1 MRIIVGVMAFGAL
14 GALGCR
20 NHMPHAFTW
29 ANTGDVQVT
38 HPKPPEGGYHSNWD
52 PFAVEV
58 TLEPVTDVNPVQTQ
72 HILVATVKDK
82 HGKGLPNRRVEWMIG
97 EGSVGDIVEVDESG
111 WRASRGYKMGNDFA
125 VSHTNNFKHVINR
138 GNDDPSDD
146 VALEVGQTWCVITSA
161 VEGETHVIA
170 YVPGIYDW
178 NKHKVFALKRWYD
191 LKWDFPPAAT
201 NPIGTTHDFVTRV
214 AKYSDNS
221 GLADYTVVYK
231 IVDGPAA
238 SFEPGGGT
246 TTSVK
251 TGGDGLAKV
260 TLKQSTP
267 TEGTNKI
274 QIDIIKPDNV
284 ACCKPG
290 GHIATGYTSKTWIG
304 PKIACNKTGPASVL
318 AGVNFDYR
326 IVVSNPSQV
335 DAKDIVVTDN
345 IPSGLSYV
353 SSSPAGTASGNTV
366 TWNLGTVAPGTDKT
380 ITLTVKGNQSG
391 TFENCA
397 EVKGA
402 HNLSTKC
409 CAKTTVQ
416 SPKLIVEKKCTEQI
430 ITCENIEYVITVK
443 NPGDGAANNVKI
455 TDTLPDGVTTTDGK
469 SSYTANIGT
478 LTGGQSKEIRFTAKA
493 SRTGS
498 FNNKV
503 VAEADGGLRSEAN
516 CTTVVKQPKLGV
528 TKTGPA
534 KDVYLGRPAEFTITV
549 SNTGDAPARDTV
561 LEDVIPSGAEFVQA
575 SDGGRMGGG
584 KVTWTLGT
592 IEPNGSK
599 KVTLTLK
606 AISAGAAVN
615 VATARAFCTD
625 AKAEAPWKQVGV
637 PAILVECVDDPD
649 PIEIGGETTYTITV
663 TNQGSANGTN
673 IVVDCT
679 LPAQEDF
686 VSAAGSATKETVA
699 GKNVKFA
706 PVPTLAPKASVTFK
720 VRVKG
725 NAAGD
730 VRFKIDVFSDQSTAG
745 GAIEESESTR
755 FY

>member
-1 MRIIVGVMAFGAL
+1 MACGAL

-29 ANTGDVQVT
+29 ANTGDVQLT
-38 HPKPPEGGYHSNWD
+38 HPKPPEGGYYSNWD
-52 PFAVEV
+52 PFAAEI
-58 TLEPVTDVNPVQTQ
+58 TIDPVDDVNPVQTQ

-82 HGKGLPNRRVEWMIG
+82 EGKPLPNRRVEWMIG

-111 WRASRGYKMGNDFA
+111 WRASRGYKLGNDFA
-125 VSHTNNFKHVINR
+125 VSHTNNFRHVLTR

-146 VALEVGQTWCVITSA
+146 VQLEVGQTWCVITSA
-161 VEGETHVIA
+161 IEGETNIIA
-170 YVPGIYDW
+170 YAPGIYDW
-178 NKHKVFALKRWYD
+178 NKHKVFAKKRWYD

-201 NPIGTTHDFVTRV
+201 NPIGTTHDFTTRV
-214 AKYSDNS
+214 AKYSDNG

-238 SFEPGGGT
+238 TFEPGGGT
-246 TTSVK
+246 TASIK

-260 TLKQSTP
+260 TLKQTTP
-267 TEGTNKI
+267 AEGTNKI

-284 ACCKPG
+284 QCCKPG

-304 PKIACNKTGPASVL
+304 PKIACTKTGPASVL
-318 AGVNFDYR
+318 AGQNFDYK
-326 IVVSNPSQV
+326 ITVTNPSKV
-335 DAKDIVVTDN
+335 EAKDIVVTDN
-345 IPSGLSYV
+345 IPSGLTYV
-353 SSSPAGTASGNTV
+353 SSSPAGNASGSTV
-366 TWNLGTVAPGTDKT
+366 TWNLGSIPAGGDKT
-380 ITLTVKGNQSG
+380 VTVTVKGAQSG

-402 HNLSTKC
+402 YNLSTKC

-416 SPKLIVEKKCTEQI
+416 SPKLLVEKKCTEQI
-430 ITCENIEYVITVK
+430 VTCENIEYVITVK

-478 LTGGQSKEIRFTAKA
+478 LAGGQSKEIRFTAKA

-498 FNNKV
+498 FTNKV
-503 VAEADGGLRSEAN
+503 TAEADGGLRSEAS
-516 CTTVVKQPKLGV
+516 CTTMVKQPKLEV
-528 TKTGPA
+528 TKTGPG
-534 KDVYLGRPAEFTITV
+534 KDVYIGRPAEFTITV
-549 SNTGDAPARDTV
+549 SNKGDAPARDTI
-561 LEDVIPSGAEFVQA
+561 LEDVLPGGAEFVKA
-575 SDGGRMGGG
+575 SDNGQAGGG
-584 KVTWTLGT
+584 KVTWNLGT

-599 KVTLTLK
+599 KVTITLK
-606 AISAGAAVN
+606 AVSAGSN
-615 VATARAFCTD
+615 KNLATARAFCTD
-625 AKAEAPWKQVGV
+625 AKAEAPLITVGV

-649 PIEIGGETTYTITV
+649 PIEVGGQTTYTITV
-663 TNQGSANGTN
+663 TNQGTATGTN
-673 IVVDCT
+673 IVVECM

-686 VSAAGSATKETVA
+686 VSAAGSATKETA
-699 GKNVKFA
+699 SGKSVKFA
-706 PVPTLAPKASVTFK
+706 PVPSLAPKATVTYK
-720 VRVKG
+720 VTVKG

-730 VRFKIDVFSDQSTAG
+730 VRFKINVFSDQSSAG
-745 GAIEESESTR
+745 GAIEETESTH